1 MKTKTKFLSKVFSME
16 NIIRGI
22 IVIGLVLFSSS
33 KYEIMNILE
42 GLGVVLGMALIGA
55 SIVRM
60 YQEILDYLKT
70 GIWGLSL
77 FKTLIYFLVVVLISL
92 LFVVFLSS
100 KNLIWSF
107 SSLGVIIFLL
117 VIYNIVSR
125 YVKKLF

>member
-1 MKTKTKFLSKVFSME
+1 ME